1 MERIEKN
8 EIFDYMQMKR
18 IFIKFVIL
26 FTFLLTLAAC
36 LGSVVLIDKNAGQ
49 FVGNGFFMG
58 FSPWTWGL
66 VIAGAL
72 TLCAA
77 FLLWLHFSKRLSPKG
92 LTIFSAVLFA
102 VCALLYVVTVCNF
115 SQSLRRT
122 ATSYWYRRL
131 FWQKSLTV

>member
-49 FVGNGFFMG
+49 FVGNGFL
-58 FSPWTWGL
+58 W
-66 VIAGAL
+66 
-72 TLCAA
+72 A
-77 FLLWLHFSKRLSPKG
+77 FPRGRGGW
-92 LTIFSAVLFA
+92 
-102 VCALLYVVTVCNF
+102 
-115 SQSLRRT
+115 
-122 ATSYWYRRL
+122 
-131 FWQKSLTV
+131 